1 MRHSRHAGSSAPE
14 KGINVNACAVRS
26 TITALGC
33 RSLVN
38 LSINP
43 INLSLMAT
51 TPRPSA
57 RRLLRHAMIGCFF
70 FLSHHQTSQNGSR
83 QTWLLVASINTSQTH
98 TKMTKSVHWWRHRV
112 RFCAWEDSFPKDMDA
127 QGFFHVGTK
136 SGNKCLGFLYFISLI
151 APWTTL
157 SFSVSIPV
165 LVKMSEPEMKQK
177 WKDIWDRKE
186 TGVKHKLREERT
198 NWKENDMGNS
208 RNKSGIER
216 N

>member
-1 MRHSRHAGSSAPE
+1 MRYSRHAGRSAPE

-57 RRLLRHAMIGCFF
+57 RRLLRHAMIGFF
-70 FLSHHQTSQNGSR
+70 FSSRHQTLENGSW

-98 TKMTKSVHWWRHRV
+98 TKNDEICALMTSSCTFLRV
-112 RFCAWEDSFPKDMDA
+112 RGFLPKDMDA

-136 SGNKCLGFLYFISLI
+136 SGNKCLGFLYLISLM
-151 APWTTL
+151 AP
-157 SFSVSIPV
+157 
-165 LVKMSEPEMKQK
+165 
-177 WKDIWDRKE
+177 
-186 TGVKHKLREERT
+186 
-198 NWKENDMGNS
+198 
-208 RNKSGIER
+208 
-216 N
+216 